1 MLKNIVQTVSATV
14 GLVIVMLALSY
25 VAFVMMPGPRLDGG
39 LPALTA
45 TQQQAVENMQQTVKV
60 LADEI
65 GERHY
70 EEPEAYQSAAE
81 FIRKRFIEYGLSPYA
96 EIFGDDVEYQNIV
109 AEHYGNNRSGEIILV
124 GAHYDTVWMS
134 PGADDNASGVA
145 VLLEL
150 ARHVAGLS
158 LQRSVR
164 FVAFANEEYPH
175 YFTDNMGSLF
185 HARQASE
192 RGEKITAMFSLEM
205 LGFFSDEPQSQNYPR
220 PFNWLYP
227 DTANFIAFVSNF
239 KSRRL
244 LHDSMLL
251 FRQAQQF
258 PAEGLAAP
266 VMLVR
271 DVRRSDQAAF
281 WRYGYPGIM
290 VTDTGAYRNFGYHNV
305 SDVPKSLNY
314 EHMSRI
320 LSGLIDVI
328 ISLANR

>member
-1 MLKNIVQTVSATV
+1 MKTKTISIVA
-14 GLVIVMLALSY
+14 GVILALVLVVLLLGS
-25 VAFVMMPGPRLDGG
+25 FVVMPGPEYDGS
-39 LPALTA
+39 LSVLTPE
-45 TQQQAVENMQQTVKV
+45 QQQSAGNMQATVAV

-70 EEPEAYQSAAE
+70 EVPEAYQRAADYV
-81 FIRKRFIEYGLSPYA
+81 RDRLVDAGLQPYA
-96 EIFGDDVEYQNIV
+96 EIFGDNGEYQNIV
-109 AEHYGNNRSGEIILV
+109 AEHYGTDKAEEIILI

-150 ARHVAGLS
+150 ARHIATLPLS
-158 LQRSVR
+158 RSVR
-164 FVAFANEEYPH
+164 FVAFANEEFPH

-192 RGEKITAMFSLEM
+192 RGENIVAMFSLEM
-205 LGFFSDEPQSQNYPR
+205 LGYFSDEPQSQNYPR
-220 PFNWLYP
+220 PFNWIYP
-227 DTANFIAFVSNF
+227 DRANFIAFVSNF

-244 LHDSMLL
+244 LTDSIRL
-251 FRQAQQF
+251 FRESQQF

-266 VMLVR
+266 VLLVR

-281 WRYGYPGIM
+281 WRYGYPGVM

-305 SDVPKSLNY
+305 SDVPNSLNY
-314 EHMSRI
+314 QHMARL
-320 LSGLIDVI
+320 LSGLLDVVTR
-328 ISLANR
+328 LANR